1 MRMAVELWKNLY
13 AANNVDFP
21 GYPPLSHYIHSC
33 NHPSGYVCSP
43 LRENPSYSKLVMFV
57 QTEMKGKLPPSI
69 IEKFMPSNLVSFFH
83 NAKRWAKAHR
93 IPSICGCHI
102 GHSSVYR
109 NK

>member
-43 LRENPSYSKLVMFV
+43 LREWLEEKSLHYSTDSSSHSHPQPSSAQSWY
-57 QTEMKGKLPPSI
+57 TEVVTTGTSQLPTSYI
-69 IEKFMPSNLVSFFH
+69 RLNLRL
-83 NAKRWAKAHR
+83 KRKTNM
-93 IPSICGCHI
+93 ST
-102 GHSSVYR
+102 
-109 NK
+109 KK